1 MSDRKTMVKIKYKN
15 ISPEMKKLADPN
27 LGQSIRTSVG
37 MEKHVSEYYFI
48 SIENLI
54 PYKNQSR
61 QIFKDT
67 DLNELAETIKEH
79 GVRQPLTVIRSE
91 EEKGSYE
98 IVSGERR
105 FRAAQIAELQVLPCI
120 IIKERESADEIAI
133 IENIQRS
140 DLHPI
145 ELGDAYYG
153 ILRSRPYGSV
163 SELARKI
170 GKPVS
175 TVSEL
180 SSLAVLPKEIKSYLI
195 ENNIRSKSIF
205 RKLLILKDEQKMRSY
220 LGIDNSPKIIVP
232 KNILRLNLGSEGF
245 KIEAKGV
252 NKLDDIQKENLINTL
267 MDFIKSI

>member
-1 MSDRKTMVKIKYKN
+1 MVKIKYKN

-37 MEKHVSEYYFI
+37 MEEHVREYYFI
-48 SIENLI
+48 SIKNLI

-61 QIFKDT
+61 QIFKDI

-79 GVRQPLTVIRSE
+79 GVRQPLTVIKSE
-91 EEKGSYE
+91 EQKGFYE
-98 IVSGERR
+98 IISGERR
-105 FRAAQIAELQVLPCI
+105 FRAAQIAKLQVLPCI
-120 IIKERESADEIAI
+120 IIKDRESADEIAL

-145 ELGDAYYG
+145 ELGDAYHS
-153 ILRSRPYGSV
+153 ILRNRSYGSV

-175 TVSEL
+175 SISEL
-180 SSLAVLPKEIKSYLI
+180 SSLSGLPKEIKSYLI
-195 ENNIRSKSIF
+195 ENNIRSKPIF
-205 RKLLILKDEQKMRSY
+205 RKLLILEDEQKMRSY
-220 LGIDNSPKIIVP
+220 LSIDNSSGVIAP

-252 NKLDDIQKENLINTL
+252 NKLNDIQKENLINTL
-267 MDFIKSI
+267 LDFIKSL

>member
-1 MSDRKTMVKIKYKN
+1 MVKIKYKN

-48 SIENLI
+48 SIKNLI
-54 PYKNQSR
+54 PYKSQSR

-79 GVRQPLTVIRSE
+79 GVRQPLTVIKSE
-91 EEKGSYE
+91 EQKGLYE
-98 IVSGERR
+98 IISGERR
-105 FRAAQIAELQVLPCI
+105 FRAAQIAKIQVLPCI
-120 IIKERESADEIAI
+120 IIKDTESINEIAL

-145 ELGDAYYG
+145 ELGDAYYS
-153 ILRSRPYGSV
+153 ILESRPYGSV

-175 TVSEL
+175 SISEL
-180 SSLAVLPKEIKSYLI
+180 SRLSVLPNEIKLYLI
-195 ENNIRSKSIF
+195 KNNIRSKPIF

-220 LGIDNSPKIIVP
+220 LSIDNSSRIIAP
-232 KNILRLNLGSEGF
+232 KNILRLNLDLEGF
-245 KIEAKGV
+245 KIESKGV
-252 NKLDDIQKENLINTL
+252 NKLSDIQKENLINTL

>member
-1 MSDRKTMVKIKYKN
+1 MVKIKYKN

-27 LGQSIRTSVG
+27 LGQSLRTSVG

-79 GVRQPLTVIRSE
+79 GVRQPLTVIKS

-105 FRAAQIAELQVLPCI
+105 FRAAQIAKLQVLPCI
-120 IIKERESADEIAI
+120 IIKERESANEIAL

-145 ELGDAYYG
+145 ELGNAYHS
-153 ILRSRPYGSV
+153 ILENRPYGSV

-175 TVSEL
+175 SVSEL
-180 SSLAVLPKEIKSYLI
+180 SSLSVLPKEIKSYLI
-195 ENNIRSKSIF
+195 KNNIRSKPIF
-205 RKLLILKDEQKMRSY
+205 RKLLVLEDEQKMRSY
-220 LGIDNSPKIIVP
+220 LGIDDSAKIITP
-232 KNILRLNLGSEGF
+232 KNILRLNLSSEGF

-252 NKLDDIQKENLINTL
+252 NKLNDTQKENLINTL